1 LASTFPKFFFDRPQ
15 PRTCKLKAA
24 TYNPKIAMALQNRGS
39 EGKSLLVL
47 SIIWLLGAISDRAWF
62 AVDRSIPAWDQAE
75 YLNGALNYFEVLQHP
90 QWLSGEWWTNFWLLS
105 TKIPPLIFI
114 ATVPFLQFFGTGDD
128 RATLVH
134 LLFSAILLASV
145 YGLGIK
151 LFNRQVGLWA
161 AAICVLLPGLY
172 RFRLQFLLD
181 YPLTAAVTLTF
192 FCLTMWQKE
201 EGRRKK
207 EEGRGKREE
216 ERGNKDVADEG
227 LVAGNILDVADCTP
241 EQLKTQNS
249 KLKTL
254 KTLFQL
260 KTQNSKLK
268 TQNSLSPSSFLWSI
282 ALGISLG
289 LSILVKHT
297 TVLFIFTP
305 IAWLVVG
312 NVRQKGWG
320 RLAQLCGALLLSVA
334 VFGPWAKTNWLL
346 IVTGGKRATVDSA
359 IAEGDPSLSSID
371 AWIYYWNHLPE
382 QVSWP
387 LLLVPLTG
395 ALIYAIE
402 HFKKSEKPTLFVKI
416 NWAKYPFNS
425 LSWLA
430 VFWMGAYSINS
441 LNINKDDRY
450 VLPYLPVLAIFLA
463 YCLTLWPARWGR
475 QIRGGTIGLAIVTM
489 LFHMWPIGGA
499 LGHSLVQ
506 VVSPG
511 NSSYPYLGKEWPH
524 REVIAEIIDTQP
536 FLQSTLGVLPSTPEI
551 NQHNLNYYGSLA
563 NSQVYGRQVGT
574 NLKEV
579 PQDVRSLSWF
589 VTKTGA
595 QGSIRDNIKNA
606 QNATVQAIETSDKFQ
621 LQKTWILPDY
631 TNLNLYRQRLQ
642 PVEVEPLSAARD
654 RVKLDRVTVAQ
665 KAVPGQVIP
674 VTYTWSG
681 PWQQLQSGLVLVT
694 WKNRQARNVKP
705 TATVR
710 ILHDRA
716 IASATLHPGILQAD
730 KFVVGFQVVD
740 RTSMLIPPNIV
751 PGSYNLK
758 AIYLNRK
765 TGETYP
771 IDLPAAS
778 IKIEA
783 KPGNEINENNSGK
796 QFSCPPSKISCPPAN
811 IPELDLVTQLRTMAA
826 NLPQGLTGLEP
837 VFEQIGRI
845 NQYDPTQDY
854 TLQAEQAL
862 AYRLQ
867 QEPNNVEW
875 AYALAFARVLQQKV
889 AGSIAALEKVTQLD
903 SQNPYAYAYLA
914 FVHLYAWHPKAAQ
927 TALKP
932 AIELNPNLP
941 EIRVLNG
948 AASLMQGNLFQAWQD
963 LQFLK
968 HLKI

>member
-1 LASTFPKFFFDRPQ
+1 MGK
-15 PRTCKLKAA
+15 
-24 TYNPKIAMALQNRGS
+24 QNRGS
-39 EGKSLLVL
+39 EGNSLLVL
-47 SIIWLLGAISDRAWF
+47 SLIWLLGAISDRTWF
-62 AVDRSIPAWDQAE
+62 AVDRSVPAWDQAE
-75 YLNGALNYFEVLQHP
+75 YLNGALNYLEVLQHP
-90 QWLSGEWWTNFWLLS
+90 QWFSGEWWTNFWLLS

-145 YGLGIK
+145 YGLGVK
-151 LFNRQVGLWA
+151 LFNRQVGFWA

-181 YPLTAAVTLTF
+181 YPLTAAITLTF
-192 FCLTMWQKE
+192 FCLTMWK
-201 EGRRKK
+201 GVADVVA
-207 EEGRGKREE
+207 
-216 ERGNKDVADEG
+216 DVADGG
-227 LVAGNILDVADCTP
+227 LTGSNVWNVADVRNKEKDRILSLSP
-241 EQLKTQNS
+241 SPPPPLS
-249 KLKTL
+249 PSPSLP
-254 KTLFQL
+254 
-260 KTQNSKLK
+260 
-268 TQNSLSPSSFLWSI
+268 LSPSSFLWSI

-297 TVLFIFTP
+297 TVLFLLTP

-312 NVRQKGWG
+312 NVRQKAWG
-320 RLAQLCGALLLSVA
+320 RLAQLVGALLLSVA

-346 IVTGGKRATVDSA
+346 ILTGGKRATVDSA

-382 QVSWP
+382 HVSWP

-395 ALIYAIE
+395 ALFYAIE
-402 HFKKSEKPTLFVKI
+402 HFKSSEKPTIFAKI
-416 NWAKYPFNS
+416 NWANYPFNS

-430 VFWMGAYSINS
+430 VFWVGAYLINS

-475 QIRGGTIGLAIVTM
+475 QIRWGTIGLAIVTM
-489 LFHMWPIGGA
+489 LFHMWPIAGA
-499 LGHSLVQ
+499 LGHSFVQ
-506 VVSPG
+506 AISPG

-574 NLKEV
+574 NVKEV

-589 VTKTGA
+589 VTKTGS
-595 QGSIRDNIKNA
+595 QGSIRERIKKA
-606 QNATVQAIETSDKFQ
+606 QNAAVTAIEKGGNFQ
-621 LQKTWILPDY
+621 LQKTWVLPDY
-631 TNLNLYRQRLQ
+631 TNLNLYRKQWQ
-642 PVEVEPLSAARD
+642 SVEVEPLPEARD

-665 KAVPGQVIP
+665 KAVPGQVVP

-694 WKNRQARNVKP
+694 WKNRQASNAKAGL
-705 TATVR
+705 TAR

-730 KFVVGFQVVD
+730 KFAVGFQVVD
-740 RTSMLIPPNIV
+740 RASMLVPANIV
-751 PGSYNLK
+751 PGNYSLK

-778 IKIEA
+778 IKIDA
-783 KPGNEINENNSGK
+783 KPGNETNKTNVGAVSPCPPSNKSCPPANVGTLPP
-796 QFSCPPSKISCPPAN
+796 CPPSKISCPPAN

-826 NLPQGLTGLEP
+826 DLPQGLTGLAP
-837 VFEQIGRI
+837 VFEQVGRI

-875 AYALAFARVLQQKV
+875 AYALAFSRVLQQKV
-889 AGSIAALEKVTQLD
+889 AGSIEALETVTQLD

-927 TALKP
+927 IALKP

-948 AASLMQGNLFQAWQD
+948 VASLMQGNLIQAWQD
-963 LQFLK
+963 LQFFK
-968 HLKI
+968 QLKI